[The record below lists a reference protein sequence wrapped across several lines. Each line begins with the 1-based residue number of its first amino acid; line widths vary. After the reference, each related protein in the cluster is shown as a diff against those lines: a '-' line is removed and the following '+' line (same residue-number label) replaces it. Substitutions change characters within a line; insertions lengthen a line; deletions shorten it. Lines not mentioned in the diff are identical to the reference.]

1 MAENLDNLNEQFDQ
15 REIRA
20 TAFKALFNVLQT
32 TTFNPQ
38 SAESFAKGFP
48 TFPDEYIHEADKIKL
63 ASNESS
69 VEASR
74 TRRWVTGSLPTG
86 DSVENRLERLFRGHF
101 ETTNN
106 SDPTLNPFVEEIIM
120 PLTKVNGVNDQFY
133 FAFGKENISESDYD
147 DNFEPSAN
155 GPSPEY
161 STKEVGDFY
170 LFANKEHILKNF
182 VSPHKIWSRI

>member
-63 ASNESS
+63 ASNASS

-74 TRRWVTGSLPTG
+74 TRRWVTGSLPAG
-86 DSVENRLERLFRGHF
+86 DSIENRLERLFRGHF

-120 PLTKVNGVNDQFY
+120 PLIKVGGTDNQFY
-133 FAFGKENISESDYD
+133 IAFGKENMNHTE
-147 DNFEPSAN
+147 
-155 GPSPEY
+155 
-161 STKEVGDFY
+161 FY
-170 LFANKEHILKNF
+170 NLFNNLEGAQDQSSGNYH
-182 VSPHKIWSRI
+182 R